1 MNLIESDINDQ
12 SNEDDL
18 SLEMPLEMTSDA
30 DILRA
35 ASMNKK

>member
-1 MNLIESDINDQ
+1 MRFLEPKKDDKLND
-12 SNEDDL
+12 DDL

-35 ASMNKK
+35 ARKEKE